1 MKLEDELSSIEIFT
15 SNIENPVI
23 KQRVYQVLSW
33 NIIKSTRY
41 KRMFYI
47 LSILVL
53 ILNASIPVINQ
64 IEKFPIV
71 VTIVA
76 SISTV
81 ITGIITLINFKDVW
95 YRYRVTVEKIK
106 TECMLLNCRLGQYSC
121 VNREKK
127 FLIRIEEIL
136 AEDQESWIKS
146 RFMDNEEDE
155 EDK

>member
-47 LSILVL
+47 LSILIL

-71 VTIVA
+71 VTIIA
-76 SISTV
+76 SISSV
-81 ITGIITLINFKDVW
+81 ITLINFKDVW
-95 YRYRVTVEKIK
+95 YRYRVTAEKIK

-146 RFMDNEEDE
+146 RFEDNETDE

>member
-47 LSILVL
+47 LSILIL

-71 VTIVA
+71 VTIIA
-76 SISTV
+76 SISSV

-95 YRYRVTVEKIK
+95 YRYRVTAGENK
-106 TECMLLNCRLGQYSC
+106 
-121 VNREKK
+121 NRMYAFK
-127 FLIRIEEIL
+127 L
-136 AEDQESWIKS
+136 
-146 RFMDNEEDE
+146 
-155 EDK
+155 

>member
-1 MKLEDELSSIEIFT
+1 
-15 SNIENPVI
+15 
-23 KQRVYQVLSW
+23 
-33 NIIKSTRY
+33 
-41 KRMFYI
+41 MFYI

-95 YRYRVTVEKIK
+95 
-106 TECMLLNCRLGQYSC
+106 C

-146 RFMDNEEDE
+146 RFTDNEEDE

>member
-95 YRYRVTVEKIK
+95 YRYRVTAEKIK
-106 TECMLLNCRLGQYSC
+106 T
-121 VNREKK
+121 
-127 FLIRIEEIL
+127 
-136 AEDQESWIKS
+136 D
-146 RFMDNEEDE
+146 
-155 EDK
+155 

>member
-53 ILNASIPVINQ
+53 ILNASYKSNRKIP
-64 IEKFPIV
+64 
-71 VTIVA
+71 
-76 SISTV
+76 
-81 ITGIITLINFKDVW
+81 
-95 YRYRVTVEKIK
+95 
-106 TECMLLNCRLGQYSC
+106 YSC
-121 VNREKK
+121 HYN
-127 FLIRIEEIL
+127 
-136 AEDQESWIKS
+136 S
-146 RFMDNEEDE
+146 
-155 EDK
+155 

>member
-47 LSILVL
+47 LSILIL
-53 ILNASIPVINQ
+53 ILNASIPV
-64 IEKFPIV
+64 KFPIV
-71 VTIVA
+71 VTIIA
-76 SISTV
+76 SISSV

-95 YRYRVTVEKIK
+95 YRYRVTAEKIK

-146 RFMDNEEDE
+146 RFEDNETDE

>member
-23 KQRVYQVLSW
+23 KQRVYQVLS
-33 NIIKSTRY
+33 

-95 YRYRVTVEKIK
+95 YRYRVTAEKIK

-146 RFMDNEEDE
+146 RFTDNEEDE